1 MLFRSIRNMNRAV
14 TFQDLM
20 DRSDRHS
27 PPKPDSPALREQG
40 DARLATINQLV
51 RDEIDDSL
59 ELAALI
65 DAAPGRLFDTAPTKA
80 FTSVMHFEPD
90 LSASLRKKAEIME
103 NHRRDFL
110 RFLRSYNR

>member
-1 MLFRSIRNMNRAV
+1 MGTDPAKAL
-14 TFQDLM
+14 
-20 DRSDRHS
+20 
-27 PPKPDSPALREQG
+27 DSQPIREQG

-65 DAAPGRLFDTAPTKA
+65 DAAPGCIFDTAPSKE